1 MDFVWDHILNQQ
13 TLVFLLAFIGIFM
26 GFAGNLKPLNDHR
39 ILMITIGL
47 LEFEKVCPRC
57 APGVPQVFTLQF
69 LQQSNVA
76 VTKG

>member
-39 ILMITIGL
+39 IL
-47 LEFEKVCPRC
+47 FFDDNHW
-57 APGVPQVFTLQF
+57 FT
-69 LQQSNVA
+69 
-76 VTKG
+76 GI